1 MTETPKKTPE
11 ECIDALEEAMGTILD
26 MLENLTKKVDEV
38 DKKTVKKST
47 GLFGGK
53 RTKTAIKD
61 TKTGK
66 IYASKAATGKAL
78 YGEVENGDP
87 ADHFLWYKLQAAYPD
102 RFTDASDEEAN
113 KVWED
118 ERIAR
123 EKEVEESNKKLEAER
138 KAAEAKEKA
147 EAKK

>member
-1 MTETPKKTPE
+1 MTTEDKAKTPE
-11 ECIDALEEAMGTILD
+11 QRIDALEEAVGTILD
-26 MLENLTKKVDEV
+26 MLESISKKVDEV
-38 DKKTVKKST
+38 DRKTVKKAA

-66 IYASKAATGKAL
+66 VYSSKAATGKAL
-78 YGEVENGDP
+78 YAEVENGDP
-87 ADHFLWYKLQAAYPD
+87 GDHFLWYKLQAAYPD
-102 RFTDASDEEAN
+102 RFVEASEEETN

-123 EKEVEESNKKLEAER
+123 EKEVEESNKRL
-138 KAAEAKEKA
+138 AAEEAKAKA
-147 EAKK
+147 EEAKAKK